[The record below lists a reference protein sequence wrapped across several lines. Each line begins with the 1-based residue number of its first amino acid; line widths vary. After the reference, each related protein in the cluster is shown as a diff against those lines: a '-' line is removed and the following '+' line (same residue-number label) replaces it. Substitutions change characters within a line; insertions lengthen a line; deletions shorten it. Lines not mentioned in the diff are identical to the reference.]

1 MYLSPAHIVSE
12 ARKYE
17 SKLSSWD
24 AEVLSHLVATR
35 KLQMAQA

>member
-1 MYLSPAHIVSE
+1 MNFSPTHIVSG

-24 AEVLSHLVATR
+24 AEVLSQLVATR
-35 KLQMAQA
+35 KLQMALA